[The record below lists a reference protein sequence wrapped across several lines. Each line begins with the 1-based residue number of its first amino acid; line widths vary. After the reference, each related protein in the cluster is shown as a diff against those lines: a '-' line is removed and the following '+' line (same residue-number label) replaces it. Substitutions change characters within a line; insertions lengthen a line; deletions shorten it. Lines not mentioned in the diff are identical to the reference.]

1 MINNMKKTFEEFPKP
16 FWVLIGATVIDQTGQ
31 FMVFPFFALYM
42 TEHFGVGMT
51 EVGLLFAVFTIT
63 GIFGSVL
70 GGALADKVGRKSM
83 VLFGIFISGL
93 TSISI
98 ILVDDLNLFY
108 GVGALV
114 GLLGNIGG
122 PARQAM
128 IADLL
133 PEEQHAE
140 GYSIFRVAFNISA
153 TIGPVIGGIM
163 AVRSFDLLFIGD
175 AVLSAITAVIVLIY
189 LPETKPERAEDAPEE
204 TMAESVGGYSKVFK
218 NSAFMLFILVSI
230 LLSSVYMQ
238 MNSTLPVFMRD
249 SHNFDPKVYGG
260 LLSMNA
266 AIVVIFQLWLTRKLS
281 KYPQLVMAA
290 LGAFLYT
297 IGFAAF
303 GFISGLFLFI
313 VVMIIIT
320 VGEMIIA
327 PVGQTLAAKYA
338 SEDMRGRYLAGFGFS
353 YAIPNMFVPYLMGL
367 IMDNYDPNW
376 VWYLAGILGTLATI
390 GYLWL
395 FTKDKASEKV
405 IVNTI

>member
-249 SHNFDPKVYGG
+249 SHNFDPELVYH
-260 LLSMNA
+260 
-266 AIVVIFQLWLTRKLS
+266 
-281 KYPQLVMAA
+281 
-290 LGAFLYT
+290 
-297 IGFAAF
+297 
-303 GFISGLFLFI
+303 
-313 VVMIIIT
+313 
-320 VGEMIIA
+320 
-327 PVGQTLAAKYA
+327 
-338 SEDMRGRYLAGFGFS
+338 
-353 YAIPNMFVPYLMGL
+353 
-367 IMDNYDPNW
+367 
-376 VWYLAGILGTLATI
+376 
-390 GYLWL
+390 
-395 FTKDKASEKV
+395 
-405 IVNTI
+405 